1 MDGGV
6 KQTNKGVKTLVTLEN
21 KLPQFPLQSRESRNY
36 GRDIIHGEPVSE
48 TQAVVSEPQEAN
60 SFTIL
65 FASGERSERLEADKT
80 FQEIY
85 DAASEGKC
93 IGMSAPERHF
103 IGFPTAVQFD
113 EENSE
118 VKILLRAAETDDG
131 WVLMG
136 TANERPYY
144 CATSGS

>member
-21 KLPQFPLQSRESRNY
+21 KLPQFPLQSREFRNY
-36 GRDIIHGEPVSE
+36 GRDIIHDGPVPE
-48 TQAVVSEPQEAN
+48 TTAVASEPQEAN
-60 SFTIL
+60 NFVVL
-65 FASGERSERLEADKT
+65 FSSGERSERLEADQT

-85 DAASEGKC
+85 DAASAGKC

-113 EENSE
+113 EENAE
-118 VKILLRAAETDDG
+118 VSILLRAAETDDG
-131 WVLMG
+131 WVLTG

-144 CATSGS
+144 RLSSSA